1 MIEHVL
7 DLGNQLQKEL
17 ETSTDFVIDSY
28 NDLLI
33 VGMGGSGVAGDVLKL
48 VLNENTQ
55 INVEV
60 RKAYGIPEVVADRKP
75 KCLFISYSG
84 NTEETVEA
92 VNDAIK
98 YKLDWSVI
106 SSGGQLLDLATE
118 HKRPFVK
125 VPSGLQPRAAFG
137 LMTKAV
143 MHYVSSDINGK
154 YLEMCN
160 EAGDYLNHVLE
171 PPPPVEIN
179 DSDCSVGD
187 DDKELI
193 DEAIHISKKISNK
206 TSIIYGGTPLT
217 YLVAQRWKTQI
228 NENAKSKAFVGYM
241 PEVHHNEILSWEAN
255 KKDSK
260 KNYQLL
266 FLRSS
271 EENSQISKR
280 FELTK
285 EIIGDKVDISEIVN
299 ISSKNIIS
307 NLFHLTLVGDLVSV
321 YIADNLNIDPYDITS
336 IEKLKKLLK
345 E

>member
-7 DLGNQLQKEL
+7 DLGNQLKKEL
-17 ETSTDFVIDSY
+17 ETSTNFVIDSY

-48 VLNENTQ
+48 VLNQTTQ

-60 RKAYGIPEVVADRKP
+60 RKAYGIPEVVAKRRP

-84 NTEETVEA
+84 KTEETVEA

-98 YKLDWSVI
+98 YNLDWSVI
-106 SSGGQLLDLATE
+106 SSGGLLLELAIE
-118 HKRPFVK
+118 HNRPFVK

-143 MHYVSSDINGK
+143 MHYVSSDIDGK

-160 EAGDYLNHVLE
+160 QAGEYLNEALANQSE
-171 PPPPVEIN
+171 N
-179 DSDCSVGD
+179 
-187 DDKELI
+187 ELLTQALNI
-193 DEAIHISKKISNK
+193 TKAISTK
-206 TSIIYGGTPLT
+206 TSVIYGGTPLT

-241 PEVHHNEILSWEAN
+241 PEVHHNEILSWEADKN
-255 KKDSK
+255 DSK
-260 KNYQLL
+260 NNYQLL
-266 FLRSS
+266 FLRSPL
-271 EENSQISKR
+271 ENSQISKR

-285 EIIGDKVDISEIVN
+285 EIIGDMVDISEIEN

-307 NLFHLTLVGDLVSV
+307 NLFHLTLIGDLVSV
-321 YIADNLNIDPYDITS
+321 YMADNLDIDPYDITS
-336 IEKLKKLLK
+336 IENLKKLLK
-345 E
+345 G

>member
-7 DLGNQLQKEL
+7 DLGNQLKKEL

-48 VLNENTQ
+48 VLNETSQ

-60 RKAYGIPEVVADRKP
+60 RKAYGIPEVVADRRP

-92 VNDAIK
+92 VNDAIR

-106 SSGGQLLDLATE
+106 SSGGQLLELAEE
-118 HKRPFVK
+118 HERPFVK
-125 VPSGLQPRAAFG
+125 VPPGLQPRAAFG

-143 MHYVSSDINGK
+143 MHYVSSDIDRK
-154 YLEMCN
+154 YLEMCDQ
-160 EAGDYLNHVLE
+160 AGDYLNKSLANQSE
-171 PPPPVEIN
+171 N
-179 DSDCSVGD
+179 QLLSQA
-187 DDKELI
+187 LQ
-193 DEAIHISKKISNK
+193 ISKEIGSK
-206 TSIIYGGTPLT
+206 TSVIYGGTPLT

-241 PEVHHNEILSWEAN
+241 PEIHHNEILSWEAN
-255 KKDSK
+255 REESK
-260 KNYQLL
+260 NNFQLL

-271 EENSQISKR
+271 NENSQVSKR

-285 EIIGDKVDISEIVN
+285 KIIGDKVNISEIEN
-299 ISSKNIIS
+299 ISSENIIS
-307 NLFHLTLVGDLVSV
+307 NLFHLTLLGDLVSV
-321 YIADNLNIDPYDITS
+321 YMAENLDIDPYDITA
-336 IEKLKKLLK
+336 IEELKKLLK
-345 E
+345 G

>member
-1 MIEHVL
+1 MIEHIL
-7 DLGNQLQKEL
+7 DLGNQLKKEL
-17 ETSTDFVIDSY
+17 ETSNDFIIDSFS
-28 NDLLI
+28 DLLI

-48 VLNENTQ
+48 VLNETTQ

-60 RKAYGIPEVVADRKP
+60 RKAYGIPEVIADRRP

-106 SSGGQLLDLATE
+106 SSGGQLLELAIE

-143 MHYVSSDINGK
+143 LHFVSSDKDGK

-160 EAGDYLNHVLE
+160 QAGEYLNETLANQSE
-171 PPPPVEIN
+171 KKLL
-179 DSDCSVGD
+179 SQA
-187 DDKELI
+187 LQ
-193 DEAIHISKKISNK
+193 ISKKISTK
-206 TSIIYGGTPLT
+206 TAVIYGGTPLT

-255 KKDSK
+255 KVDSK
-260 KNYQLL
+260 NNYQLL

-271 EENSQISKR
+271 KENSQISKR

-285 EIIGDKVDISEIVN
+285 EIIGDNVDISEIEN

-307 NLFHLTLVGDLVSV
+307 NLFHLTLIGDLVSV
-321 YIADNLNIDPYDITS
+321 YMAANLNIDPYDITA
-336 IEKLKKLLK
+336 IEKLKKLL
-345 E
+345 ER

>member
-1 MIEHVL
+1 MIEHIL
-7 DLGNQLQKEL
+7 DLGNQLKKEL
-17 ETSTDFVIDSY
+17 ETSNDFIIDSFS
-28 NDLLI
+28 DLLI

-48 VLNENTQ
+48 VLNETTQ

-60 RKAYGIPEVVADRKP
+60 RKAYGIPEVIADRRP

-106 SSGGQLLDLATE
+106 SSGGQLLELAIE

-143 MHYVSSDINGK
+143 MHFVSSDKDGK

-160 EAGDYLNHVLE
+160 QAGEYLNETLANQSE
-171 PPPPVEIN
+171 KKLL
-179 DSDCSVGD
+179 SQA
-187 DDKELI
+187 LQ
-193 DEAIHISKKISNK
+193 ISKKISTK
-206 TSIIYGGTPLT
+206 TAVIYGGTPLT

-255 KKDSK
+255 KVDSK
-260 KNYQLL
+260 NNYQLL

-271 EENSQISKR
+271 KENSQISKR

-285 EIIGDKVDISEIVN
+285 EIIGDNVDISEIEN

-307 NLFHLTLVGDLVSV
+307 NLFHLTLIGDLVSV
-321 YIADNLNIDPYDITS
+321 YMAANLNIDPYDITA
-336 IEKLKKLLK
+336 IEKLKKLL
-345 E
+345 ER